1 MWNPS
6 LLAVLPFLWSG
17 ADLSTRPPEVLRS
30 RVSRLAATELTG
42 ETLRLELFEDESIEA
57 LRDRL
62 VPTGPEGFTWIG
74 HARGDEESSLVLSVF
89 RGVLSASLRLASG
102 QYRIR
107 RESAGLH
114 RIEEVAP
121 SSEPPERHPLPP
133 GWASPPQASN
143 LSGLDDGRELD
154 LLVVYTPRAR
164 SAAGGADAIASLVG
178 LGLAETNLALEK
190 SEVLTRLRLV
200 ELREVSFVEAG
211 RIESDLEILREEG
224 DGALDE
230 VHELRDAYSADVV
243 QLLVEE
249 GDGCGIAYSMGR
261 AGASFSE
268 WAYAVVERSCIDT
281 TYAMAHELGHNLGC
295 DHAPEDSTTKSAFAY
310 SFGYKDLLAGFRT
323 IMAYGPGRRV
333 ARFSSPRVLFD
344 GVPAGTEWQD
354 NARSLN
360 ELRVTAS
367 RFRRSL
373 PPPSVTSDLG
383 ATGALQG
390 TKRFR
395 VSSDGPRVSEWRL
408 VFGTSPGASDVLD
421 SGPRSDV
428 DSFDAPLSSL
438 EGALFGR
445 LWYRR
450 GAVWLYEDFPLPPP
464 RYTARGVR
472 VGIQRI
478 ELSPPR

>member
-6 LLAVLPFLWSG
+6 VLAILPLLWSG
-17 ADLSTRPPEVLRS
+17 ADIATRSSDVLRS
-30 RVSRLAATELTG
+30 RATRLEAAELTR
-42 ETLRLELFEDESIEA
+42 ETLRLELFEDEAIEA
-57 LRDRL
+57 VRDRL
-62 VPTGPEGFTWIG
+62 VPAGPDGFTWIG
-74 HARGDEESSLVLSVF
+74 HTRGDETSSVVLSVV
-89 RGVLSASLRLASG
+89 RGVLSASVRLGSA

-107 RESAGLH
+107 PQGSGLH

-133 GWASPPQASN
+133 GRDPRPPAAID
-143 LSGLDDGRELD
+143 LDDGTEVD

-164 SAAGGADAIASLVG
+164 RAAGGSDAIASLVG

-200 ELREVSFVEAG
+200 ELREVSFAEAG
-211 RIESDLEILREEG
+211 RVESDLEILREEN

-230 VHELRDAYSADVV
+230 VHELRDAYGADVV
-243 QLLVEE
+243 QLVVEE
-249 GDGCGIAYSMGR
+249 ADGCGIAYSMGR

-268 WAYAVVERSCIDT
+268 WAYSVVERSCIDT

-295 DHAPEDSTTKSAFAY
+295 DHAPEDPTTKGAFAF
-310 SFGYKDLLAGFRT
+310 SFGYKDVVAGFRT

-333 ARFSSPRVLFD
+333 GLFSSPRVLFG
-344 GVPAGTEWQD
+344 GVPAGTDRQD

-373 PPPSVTSDLG
+373 PPPRVTSALG
-383 ATGALQG
+383 APGALPG
-390 TKRFR
+390 TTRFR
-395 VSSDGPRVSEWRL
+395 VSSEGPRVSEWRL
-408 VFGTSPGASDVLD
+408 LLGTSPGASDVFD
-421 SGPRSDV
+421 SGLRSDV
-428 DSFDAPLSSL
+428 DTFDAPVSSL

-450 GAVWLYEDFPLPPP
+450 GAVWFSEDFS
-464 RYTARGVR
+464 
-472 VGIQRI
+472 
-478 ELSPPR
+478 LSP

>member
-6 LLAVLPFLWSG
+6 LFAIFPLLWSG
-17 ADLSTRPPEVLRS
+17 ADLSTRPPDVLRS
-30 RVSRLAATELTG
+30 RVSRLEATELAG

-57 LRDRL
+57 VRDRL
-62 VPTGPEGFTWIG
+62 EPTGLDGFTWIG
-74 HARGDEESSLVLSVF
+74 HARGDETSSVVLSVL
-89 RGVLSASLRLASG
+89 RGALSGSVRLASG

-107 RESAGLH
+107 RQGAGLH

-121 SSEPPERHPLPP
+121 SSEPLERQPLSAGRTSRPP
-133 GWASPPQASN
+133 AAIDF
-143 LSGLDDGRELD
+143 DDGTELD

-164 SAAGGADAIASLVG
+164 RAAGGADAIASLVG

-200 ELREVSFVEAG
+200 ELREVSFAEAG
-211 RIESDLEILREEG
+211 RVESDLEILREEN
-224 DGALDE
+224 DGVLDE
-230 VHELRDAYSADVV
+230 VHELRDAYGADVV

-268 WAYAVVERSCIDT
+268 WAYSVVERSCVDT

-295 DHAPEDSTTKSAFAY
+295 DHAPEDSTTKGAFAY
-310 SFGYKDLLAGFRT
+310 SFGYKDPLAGFRT

-333 ARFSSPRVLFD
+333 ARFSNPRVLFG
-344 GVPAGTEWQD
+344 GVAAGSEWQD

-360 ELRVTAS
+360 QLRVTAS
-367 RFRRSL
+367 HFRRSL
-373 PPPSVTSDLG
+373 PPPSVSSILG
-383 ATGALQG
+383 APGTPQG
-390 TKRFR
+390 TTRFR
-395 VSSDGPRVSEWRL
+395 VSSEEPRVGEWRL
-408 VFGTSPGASDVLD
+408 FLGTSPGASDVLD
-421 SGPRSDV
+421 SGPRSDA
-428 DSFDAPLSSL
+428 DFFDAPLSSL

-450 GAVWLYEDFPLPPP
+450 GAVWLHEDFPLASP
-464 RYTARGVR
+464 RYTAAGVR

-478 ELSPPR
+478 EFSPPR